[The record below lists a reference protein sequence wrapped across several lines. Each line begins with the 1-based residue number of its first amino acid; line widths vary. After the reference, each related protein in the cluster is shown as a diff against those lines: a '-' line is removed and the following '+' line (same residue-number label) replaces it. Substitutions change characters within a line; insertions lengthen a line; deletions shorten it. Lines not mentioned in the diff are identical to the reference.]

1 MDTNEPSG
9 QRHLTSNAED
19 DQSLTQIREILF
31 GDHRRQ
37 TRQQIAALE
46 ARLDEWDTAFRQ
58 MLDQR
63 IHQALEDLR
72 NELDNRG
79 LRQQAA
85 LDGLDSTFRTLLA
98 KTDDRLALLDSGL
111 EDITHHLRHSLNEQA
126 SAQDAAQRRKVERTQ
141 LADLLEGMA
150 RQLREQDT

>member
-63 IHQALEDLR
+63 IHQALEDLKR
-72 NELDNRG
+72 LEEQTKAHSVALGQLGPPQLSKLLWDKKEERG
-79 LRQQAA
+79 EAA
-85 LDGLDSTFRTLLA
+85 LNYSV
-98 KTDDRLALLDSGL
+98 
-111 EDITHHLRHSLNEQA
+111 
-126 SAQDAAQRRKVERTQ
+126 KVEKQ
-141 LADLLEGMA
+141 SV
-150 RQLREQDT
+150 